1 MSPLMSPPSMHPED
15 APPADLRRVASWW
28 EPRRILYNMVLTA
41 VFVALTARTWPRLRP
56 ELTVH
61 AIPPLVVLA
70 VLANLCYTAAYAVEL
85 LVPFPRASGQQ
96 PRWRWTLWLV
106 GTCVAVLLETYWFLD
121 EILPP
126 AR

>member
-1 MSPLMSPPSMHPED
+1 MTSPSHRTEDTPPG
-15 APPADLRRVASWW
+15 ALRRAAAWW
-28 EPRRILYNMVLTA
+28 EPHRILYNIVLA
-41 VFVALTARTWPRLRP
+41 ALFVALTVRTWPRLRP

-70 VLANLCYTAAYAVEL
+70 LLANLCYSTAYAAEL
-85 LVPFPRASGQQ
+85 LVPFPRGPGRL

-106 GTCVAVLLETYWFLD
+106 GTCFAVLLETYWFLD

-126 AR
+126 LS